1 VIARRI
7 AAGVLGT
14 IVVAAVCAPV
24 LAPHD
29 PRTTFRDYL
38 HAPPT
43 RLHVQD
49 ADGRWHAPFYYPLR
63 LVNRLES
70 RYEEDRAQ
78 PTRLHWFDNGRLLTD
93 PAGATSPWLIA
104 GTDGSGRDVFA
115 FAVHGARAS
124 LGIAAASVGIAALLG
139 LLVGGLAGSRG
150 GWADAALMRG
160 ADVLAI
166 LPAIYVVVALR
177 AALPLVLPPATAV
190 LMLIAI
196 LSLVSA
202 PWFARGVRAIVSRE
216 RALDHTQAA
225 RALGA
230 SDWRVLTR
238 HLLPATRGF
247 VITQATLLLPAVI
260 VAEATLSFLGLGL
273 PDTVPSWGTAL
284 REAMDVTAIADY
296 PWILLPVVGVFL
308 TTWAA
313 NALAGE

>member
-1 VIARRI
+1 
-7 AAGVLGT
+7 
-14 IVVAAVCAPV
+14 
-24 LAPHD
+24 
-29 PRTTFRDYL
+29 
-38 HAPPT
+38 
-43 RLHVQD
+43 
-49 ADGRWHAPFYYPLR
+49 
-63 LVNRLES
+63 
-70 RYEEDRAQ
+70 
-78 PTRLHWFDNGRLLTD
+78 
-93 PAGATSPWLIA
+93 
-104 GTDGSGRDVFA
+104 
-115 FAVHGARAS
+115 
-124 LGIAAASVGIAALLG
+124 
-139 LLVGGLAGSRG
+139 
-150 GWADAALMRG
+150 
-160 ADVLAI
+160 
-166 LPAIYVVVALR
+166 
-177 AALPLVLPPATAV
+177 V